1 MPMVPTTVT
10 DEQLGERCGVKDEAE
25 RTRLLALAVS
35 QLETALEES
44 FREMP
49 VEDVDECIYR
59 IGRALKD
66 AGKTSTGA
74 SQLQIDGGAAIPR
87 APSDPLASSRK
98 IIQRYT
104 VPF

>member
-1 MPMVPTTVT
+1 MIAPTVT
-10 DEQLGERCGVKDEAE
+10 AEQLGERCGVKVEAE
-25 RTRLLALAVS
+25 RDRLLALAIKE
-35 QLETALEES
+35 LETALASS

-49 VEDVDECIYR
+49 VEKVDECIYR

-66 AGKTSTGA
+66 SGKTSTGA
-74 SQLQIDGGAAIPR
+74 AQLQVDGGATIPR
-87 APSDPLASSRK
+87 APTDPLASSRK

>member
-1 MPMVPTTVT
+1 MIPPTVT
-10 DEQLGERCGVKDEAE
+10 AEQLGNRCGVKDEDE
-25 RTRLLALAVS
+25 RTRLLALATKE
-35 QLETALEES
+35 LETALAKP

-66 AGKTSTGA
+66 SGKTSTGA
-74 SQLQIDGGAAIPR
+74 SQLQIDGGATIPR
-87 APSDPLASSRK
+87 APTDPLASSRK